1 MVCLSSVSRLRLCYL
16 LFATYIVLDVS
27 VSLTTVIE
35 LTTGDFGSQTNTS
48 DPDEN
53 LKKTNKTLPFEDWAS
68 PNEKFLY
75 ESTNITERGDILKK
89 AVRKSTKNESDIEQN
104 REGWKGR
111 VTYVKK
117 VSHLNVPNSMVL
129 MDLFIELSGF
139 LVFLT
144 LNITALVGLRKSKAL
159 LLLPWLIV
167 YLISIAA
174 SYINFAFLLVTSAF
188 GDGFKSWKIFWPLA
202 TAISFHLGWI
212 LVKTVLE
219 DFKNQTSGSV
229 QNARTQEAENA
240 TSNM

>member
-1 MVCLSSVSRLRLCYL
+1 MVCLSSESRLRLCYL

-35 LTTGDFGSQTNTS
+35 LTTGDFGSQTNIS
-48 DPDEN
+48 DPDEI
-53 LKKTNKTLPFEDWAS
+53 LTLPFEDWAS
-68 PNEKFLY
+68 PNEKYLY
-75 ESTNITERGDILKK
+75 ESTKITERGDILKK
-89 AVRKSTKNESDIEQN
+89 AVRKSTKNDSDIEQN

-117 VSHLNVPNSMVL
+117 VSHINVPSSMVL

-174 SYINFAFLLVTSAF
+174 SYINFAFLVVTSAF

-219 DFKNQTSGSV
+219 DFKNQTSGSD
-229 QNARTQEAENA
+229 QNVRTHETENA

>member
-1 MVCLSSVSRLRLCYL
+1 MVCLSPVSRLRLCYL

-27 VSLTTVIE
+27 VSLPTVIE
-35 LTTGDFGSQTNTS
+35 LTTGDFGSQTNIS
-48 DPDEN
+48 DPDEI
-53 LKKTNKTLPFEDWAS
+53 LTLPFEDWAS
-68 PNEKFLY
+68 PNEKYLY
-75 ESTNITERGDILKK
+75 ESTKITERGDILKK

-117 VSHLNVPNSMVL
+117 VSHLNVPSSMVL

-174 SYINFAFLLVTSAF
+174 SYINFAFLVVTSAF

-219 DFKNQTSGSV
+219 DFKNQTTGSD
-229 QNARTQEAENA
+229 QNVRTHEAENA

>member
-1 MVCLSSVSRLRLCYL
+1 MVCLSPVSRLRLCYL

-27 VSLTTVIE
+27 VSLPTVIE
-35 LTTGDFGSQTNTS
+35 LTTGDFGSQTNIS
-48 DPDEN
+48 DPDEI
-53 LKKTNKTLPFEDWAS
+53 LTLPFEDWAS
-68 PNEKFLY
+68 PNEKYLY
-75 ESTNITERGDILKK
+75 ESTKITERGDILKK
-89 AVRKSTKNESDIEQN
+89 AVRKSTKNDSDIEQN

-117 VSHLNVPNSMVL
+117 VSHINVPSSMVL

-174 SYINFAFLLVTSAF
+174 SYINFAFLVVTSAF
-188 GDGFKSWKIFWPLA
+188 GDGFKSWKTFWPLA

-219 DFKNQTSGSV
+219 DFKNQTSGSD
-229 QNARTQEAENA
+229 QNVRTQEAENA

>member
-27 VSLTTVIE
+27 VSLPTVIE
-35 LTTGDFGSQTNTS
+35 LTTGDFGSQTNIS
-48 DPDEN
+48 DPDEI
-53 LKKTNKTLPFEDWAS
+53 LTLPFEDWAS
-68 PNEKFLY
+68 PNEKYLY
-75 ESTNITERGDILKK
+75 ESTKITERGDILKK
-89 AVRKSTKNESDIEQN
+89 AVRKSTKNDSDIEQN

-117 VSHLNVPNSMVL
+117 VSHINVPSSMVL

-174 SYINFAFLLVTSAF
+174 SYINFAFLVVTSAF

-219 DFKNQTSGSV
+219 DFKNQTSGSD
-229 QNARTQEAENA
+229 QNVRTHEAENA

>member
-27 VSLTTVIE
+27 VSLPTVIE
-35 LTTGDFGSQTNTS
+35 LTTGDFGSQTNIS
-48 DPDEN
+48 DPDEI
-53 LKKTNKTLPFEDWAS
+53 LTLPFEDWAS
-68 PNEKFLY
+68 PNEKYLY
-75 ESTNITERGDILKK
+75 ESTKITERGDILKK
-89 AVRKSTKNESDIEQN
+89 AVRKSTKNDSDIEQN

-117 VSHLNVPNSMVL
+117 VSHLNVPSSMVL

-174 SYINFAFLLVTSAF
+174 SYINFAFLVVTSAF

-219 DFKNQTSGSV
+219 DFKNQTSGSD
-229 QNARTQEAENA
+229 QNVRTHETENA

>member
-27 VSLTTVIE
+27 VSLPTVIE
-35 LTTGDFGSQTNTS
+35 LTTGDFGSQTNIS
-48 DPDEN
+48 DPDEI
-53 LKKTNKTLPFEDWAS
+53 LTLPFEDWAS
-68 PNEKFLY
+68 PNEKYLY
-75 ESTNITERGDILKK
+75 ESTKIPERGDILKK
-89 AVRKSTKNESDIEQN
+89 AVRKSTKNDSDIEQN

-117 VSHLNVPNSMVL
+117 VSHINVPSSMVL

-174 SYINFAFLLVTSAF
+174 SYINFAFLVVTSAF

-219 DFKNQTSGSV
+219 DFKNQTSGSD
-229 QNARTQEAENA
+229 QNVRTQEAENA

>member
-1 MVCLSSVSRLRLCYL
+1 MVCLSPVSRLRLCYL

-35 LTTGDFGSQTNTS
+35 LTTGDFGSQTNIS
-48 DPDEN
+48 DPDEI
-53 LKKTNKTLPFEDWAS
+53 LTLPFEDWAS
-68 PNEKFLY
+68 PNEKYLY
-75 ESTNITERGDILKK
+75 ESTKITERGDILKK
-89 AVRKSTKNESDIEQN
+89 AVRKSTKNDSDIEQN

-117 VSHLNVPNSMVL
+117 VSHINVPSSMVL
-129 MDLFIELSGF
+129 MDLFLELSGF

-219 DFKNQTSGSV
+219 DFKNQTSGSD
-229 QNARTQEAENA
+229 QNVRTQEGENA

>member
-1 MVCLSSVSRLRLCYL
+1 MVCLSPVSRLRLCYL

-27 VSLTTVIE
+27 VSLPTVIE
-35 LTTGDFGSQTNTS
+35 LTTGDFGSQTNIS
-48 DPDEN
+48 DPDEI
-53 LKKTNKTLPFEDWAS
+53 LTLPFEDWAS
-68 PNEKFLY
+68 PNEKYLY
-75 ESTNITERGDILKK
+75 ESTKITERGDILKK
-89 AVRKSTKNESDIEQN
+89 AVRKSTKNDSDIEQN

-117 VSHLNVPNSMVL
+117 VSHINVPSSMVL

-174 SYINFAFLLVTSAF
+174 SYINFAFLVVTSAF

-219 DFKNQTSGSV
+219 DFKNQTSGSD
-229 QNARTQEAENA
+229 QNVTTQEAENA

>member
-1 MVCLSSVSRLRLCYL
+1 MVCLSSVTRLRLCYL
-16 LFATYIVLDVS
+16 LFATYIILDVS
-27 VSLTTVIE
+27 VSLTTVIG
-35 LTTGDFGSQTNTS
+35 LTTGDFGSQTNIS
-48 DPDEN
+48 NPDQT
-53 LKKTNKTLPFEDWAS
+53 LKKTNKTVPFEDWAS
-68 PNEKFLY
+68 PNEKYLY
-75 ESTNITERGDILKK
+75 ESTKITERGDILKK

-117 VSHLNVPNSMVL
+117 VSHLNVPSFMVF

-219 DFKNQTSGSV
+219 DFKNQTSGSD
-229 QNARTQEAENA
+229 QNMRTHETENA

>member
-1 MVCLSSVSRLRLCYL
+1 MEMVCLSSVTRLRLCYL
-16 LFATYIVLDVS
+16 LFATYIILD
-27 VSLTTVIE
+27 SLTTVIG
-35 LTTGDFGSQTNTS
+35 LTTGDFGSQTNIS
-48 DPDEN
+48 NPDQT
-53 LKKTNKTLPFEDWAS
+53 LKKTNKTVPFEDWAS
-68 PNEKFLY
+68 PNEKYLY
-75 ESTNITERGDILKK
+75 ESTKITERGDILKK

-117 VSHLNVPNSMVL
+117 VSHLNVPSFMVF

-219 DFKNQTSGSV
+219 DFKNQTSGSD
-229 QNARTQEAENA
+229 QNMRTHETENA

>member
-1 MVCLSSVSRLRLCYL
+1 MVCLSSESRLRLCYL

-27 VSLTTVIE
+27 VSLPTVIE
-35 LTTGDFGSQTNTS
+35 LTTGDFGSQTNIS
-48 DPDEN
+48 DPDEI
-53 LKKTNKTLPFEDWAS
+53 LTLPFEDWAS
-68 PNEKFLY
+68 PNEKYLY
-75 ESTNITERGDILKK
+75 ESTKIPERGDILKK
-89 AVRKSTKNESDIEQN
+89 AVRKSTKNDSDIEQN

-117 VSHLNVPNSMVL
+117 VSHINVPSSMVL

-167 YLISIAA
+167 YLISIVA

-219 DFKNQTSGSV
+219 DFKNQTSGSD
-229 QNARTQEAENA
+229 QNVRTHETENA

>member
-1 MVCLSSVSRLRLCYL
+1 M
-16 LFATYIVLDVS
+16 
-27 VSLTTVIE
+27 
-35 LTTGDFGSQTNTS
+35 
-48 DPDEN
+48 
-53 LKKTNKTLPFEDWAS
+53 
-68 PNEKFLY
+68 
-75 ESTNITERGDILKK
+75 
-89 AVRKSTKNESDIEQN
+89 
-104 REGWKGR
+104 
-111 VTYVKK
+111 TYVKK

-219 DFKNQTSGSV
+219 DFKNQTSGSD
-229 QNARTQEAENA
+229 QNMRTHETENA

>member
-27 VSLTTVIE
+27 VSLPTVIE
-35 LTTGDFGSQTNTS
+35 LTTGDFGSQTNIS
-48 DPDEN
+48 DPDEI
-53 LKKTNKTLPFEDWAS
+53 LTLPFEDWAS
-68 PNEKFLY
+68 PNEKYLY
-75 ESTNITERGDILKK
+75 ESTKITERGDILKK
-89 AVRKSTKNESDIEQN
+89 AVRKSTKNDSDIEQN

-117 VSHLNVPNSMVL
+117 VSHINVPSSMVL

-174 SYINFAFLLVTSAF
+174 SYINFAFLVVTSAF

-219 DFKNQTSGSV
+219 DFKNQTSGSD
-229 QNARTQEAENA
+229 QNVRTHETENA

>member
-27 VSLTTVIE
+27 VSLPTVIE
-35 LTTGDFGSQTNTS
+35 LTTGDFGSQTNIS
-48 DPDEN
+48 DPDEI
-53 LKKTNKTLPFEDWAS
+53 LTLPFEDWAS
-68 PNEKFLY
+68 PNEKYLY
-75 ESTNITERGDILKK
+75 ESTKITERGDILKK
-89 AVRKSTKNESDIEQN
+89 AVRKSTKNDSDIEQN

-117 VSHLNVPNSMVL
+117 VSHINVPSSMVL

-174 SYINFAFLLVTSAF
+174 SYINFAFLVVTSAF

-219 DFKNQTSGSV
+219 DFKNQTTGSD
-229 QNARTQEAENA
+229 QNVRTHEAENA

>member
-27 VSLTTVIE
+27 VSLPTVIE
-35 LTTGDFGSQTNTS
+35 LTTGDFGSQTNIS
-48 DPDEN
+48 DPDEI
-53 LKKTNKTLPFEDWAS
+53 LTLPFEDWAS
-68 PNEKFLY
+68 PNEKYLY
-75 ESTNITERGDILKK
+75 ESTKITERGDILKK
-89 AVRKSTKNESDIEQN
+89 AVRKSTKNDSDIEQN

-117 VSHLNVPNSMVL
+117 VSHINVPSSMVL

-219 DFKNQTSGSV
+219 DFKNQTSGSD
-229 QNARTQEAENA
+229 QNVRTHETENA